1 MCPDYG
7 LCGYRLC
14 CVCRLSKIKEWV
26 DRRDPHALIIPFSA
40 GLELK
45 VCTHIPV
52 RIRKVTCRFCLV
64 VEQLWGAHAHNTLTH
79 VSQQHLP
86 ASPVVPVAHVTNLWM
101 FACPKLLHSLLIFGV
116 YVGM

>member
-45 VCTHIPV
+45 VYMYTYTCTYQKRLRADFVSFWNSFRVHMH
-52 RIRKVTCRFCLV
+52 T
-64 VEQLWGAHAHNTLTH
+64 TL
-79 VSQQHLP
+79 
-86 ASPVVPVAHVTNLWM
+86 
-101 FACPKLLHSLLIFGV
+101 
-116 YVGM
+116 